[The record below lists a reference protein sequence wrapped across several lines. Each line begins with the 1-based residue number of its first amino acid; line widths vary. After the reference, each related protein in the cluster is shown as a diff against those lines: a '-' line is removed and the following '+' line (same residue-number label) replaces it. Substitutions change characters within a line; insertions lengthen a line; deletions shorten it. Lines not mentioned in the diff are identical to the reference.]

1 MGDSGIWGYV
11 MFFFHGGLE
20 GNRYTTSAR
29 LYLAF
34 GPGCVWKSWI
44 QPQVLAML
52 MGKAWW
58 LTNGY
63 TDGLGSTIFRQTQ
76 HVDSA
81 WPICCRWRVSV
92 GQDSDIYIYMIYDSD
107 INVEAIWEPTAIQLE
122 GCCNPRLGLKFEDG
136 LDLETCLSGQ
146 VRLSSFDGCKTVAD
160 LLVVYSTGQQRRF
173 YERLFKQG
181 LLELKA
187 SYQP

>member
-1 MGDSGIWGYV
+1 MGIYAMGDSGIWGYV

-92 GQDSDIYIYMIYDSD
+92 GQDSDIYIYD
-107 INVEAIWEPTAIQLE
+107 IWFWYQCRSHLRTHSHSTWRLLQPKVGFEIWRWFGFGNMLV
-122 GCCNPRLGLKFEDG
+122 R
-136 LDLETCLSGQ
+136 SGQ
-146 VRLSSFDGCKTVAD
+146 TVIFWRL
-160 LLVVYSTGQQRRF
+160 
-173 YERLFKQG
+173 
-181 LLELKA
+181 
-187 SYQP
+187 